1 MKKTYKIEVDCA
13 NCASKME
20 EVTKNTTGVKDAN
33 INFMMQKMKVEF
45 EDGAMQEVRKSCK
58 KVESDCEVYI

>member
-1 MKKTYKIEVDCA
+1 
-13 NCASKME
+13 ME

-45 EDGAMQEVRKSCK
+45 EDGADESAVMQEVRKSCK